1 MEDKRFQNPKI
12 SFLEQ
17 NNCIDFA
24 IRLMAKEIAKSIVA
38 DESNIKLNRKQKGEQ
53 KNETYIH

>member
-38 DESNIKLNRKQKGEQ
+38 DEKEREKAQENSVLTEYVDTN
-53 KNETYIH
+53 

>member
-24 IRLMAKEIAKSIVA
+24 KRLMAKEIAKSIVA
-38 DESNIKLNRKQKGEQ
+38 DEKEREKAQENSVLTG
-53 KNETYIH
+53 